1 MLASALGAKLLG
13 LPCEGED
20 AVKTVLIADDE
31 PNLRLLVSATIASDE
46 YEVVQA
52 ADGNQAWDLMLRHRP
67 AVALLDIE
75 MPGRTGLDL
84 ARAIRAHPDLL
95 ETQVIM
101 LTSRAQRLDIEAGL
115 AAGANIYLTKPFS
128 PLELLTVVER
138 AMGIDDPLG

>member
-1 MLASALGAKLLG
+1 M
-13 LPCEGED
+13 
-20 AVKTVLIADDE
+20 KTVLIADDE